1 MDQYGEMLSKSCP
14 RESYK
19 ILYMDCD
26 RPNIYQQD
34 RRIKISLTI
43 RLIYRSNHG

>member
-1 MDQYGEMLSKSCP
+1 MDQYGEMQSETCR

-34 RRIKISLTI
+34 RRIKKSLTI
-43 RLIYRSNHG
+43 RLISRSHHG

>member
-1 MDQYGEMLSKSCP
+1 MDQYGEMLSKTCP

-34 RRIKISLTI
+34 RRIKKSLTI
-43 RLIYRSNHG
+43 RLIYRSHHG